1 MKLNEYYLKTDN
13 HYAVYACATLLHPAL
28 RTTHFYKHWTGENQ
42 GAIATMISEI
52 RSIWKE

>member
-1 MKLNEYYLKTDN
+1 MKLNEYYLKTDS
-13 HYAVYACATLLHPAL
+13 HYTVYACATLLYPTL

-42 GAIATMISEI
+42 GAIATMISKI